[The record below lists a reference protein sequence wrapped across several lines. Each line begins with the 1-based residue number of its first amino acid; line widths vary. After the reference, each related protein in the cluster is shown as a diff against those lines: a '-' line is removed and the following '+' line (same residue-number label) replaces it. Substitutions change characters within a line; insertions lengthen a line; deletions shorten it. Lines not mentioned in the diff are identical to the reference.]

1 MPGIPEQILAERL
14 GRGDRQ
20 AMKYLYG
27 LYAGYLNAVCS
38 RYIPDREAAKDVLQ
52 DSFVRI
58 FSSAGTFSYRGEGS
72 LKAWMKKI
80 VVNGALKYLQK
91 SSRNCFVTGLDNFQ
105 DIPDDD
111 FDEDSGMN
119 AVSPAVIQEMIRK
132 LPDGYRT
139 IFNLYVFEDKSHKEI
154 AKILNIKE
162 NSSASQLHRAKALLA
177 KWIREYL
184 KEKEAEL

>member
-1 MPGIPEQILAERL
+1 
-14 GRGDRQ
+14 
-20 AMKYLYG
+20 
-27 LYAGYLNAVCS
+27 
-38 RYIPDREAAKDVLQ
+38 
-52 DSFVRI
+52 
-58 FSSAGTFSYRGEGS
+58 
-72 LKAWMKKI
+72 
-80 VVNGALKYLQK
+80 
-91 SSRNCFVTGLDNFQ
+91 
-105 DIPDDD
+105 
-111 FDEDSGMN
+111 MN

>member
-1 MPGIPEQILAERL
+1 
-14 GRGDRQ
+14 
-20 AMKYLYG
+20 MKYLYG

-58 FSSAGTFSYRGEGS
+58 FSSAGTFRYRGEGS

-105 DIPDDD
+105 DIPDDG
-111 FDEDSGMN
+111 FDEDYGMN

-177 KWIREYL
+177 KWIREYI